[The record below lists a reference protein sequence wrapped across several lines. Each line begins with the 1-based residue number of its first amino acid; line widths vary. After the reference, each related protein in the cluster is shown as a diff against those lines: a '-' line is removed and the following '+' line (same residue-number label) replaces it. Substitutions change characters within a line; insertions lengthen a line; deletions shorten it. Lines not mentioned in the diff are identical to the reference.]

1 MHRDIWGRHRDD
13 PRPAPRDEPLGD
25 RRDFG
30 QADYSQDYGYD
41 AGQRTGYRVGPE
53 GQDGRDY
60 GQADFGRDYAYDPA
74 TRSGYRR
81 TDDVERVHAEEPRS
95 FEHDPRVRRRVAADR
110 VIWALVSERLE
121 RARRL
126 DAAYIEVR
134 VQDGVVFLSGTT
146 RTRKGKRMAEDL
158 ADVDGVVDVVNG
170 LRLRD
175 R

>member
-1 MHRDIWGRHRDD
+1 MHRDIWGRH
-13 PRPAPRDEPLGD
+13 RDEPLGD

-41 AGQRTGYRVGPE
+41 ASHRTGYRVGPE
-53 GQDGRDY
+53 GQDGRDH
-60 GQADFGRDYAYDPA
+60 AYDPTA
-74 TRSGYRR
+74 RSGYRR
-81 TDDVERVHAEEPRS
+81 ADETERVHADEPRS